1 MPISFKPIEEKDS
14 WFGTAWSI
22 EDEDELASI
31 IARVAIGQT
40 RVAEKILKATSY
52 SPVNYPK
59 SGYDAARQLLTV
71 KSGEKP
77 YHRDGWVFQ
86 IISWVAAH
94 KSYIN
99 AHIRVPQMI
108 KADKGLDGFL
118 IETDSKGITKAVILE
133 DKATEH
139 PRNKIKNSVLPE
151 FETFEK
157 GERDNELIASVVSL
171 LERSGCADPDS
182 VVAEILWDE
191 KRAYRIAVTVG
202 DSHSTKSGLRS
213 LFKDYDVSVVGDWG
227 KRRADILHHNS
238 FRNWIDTL
246 SQKAINIINME
257 EIYSNV

>member
-14 WFGTAWSI
+14 WFGAAWSVD
-22 EDEDELASI
+22 DEDELASI
-31 IARVAIGQT
+31 IARVAIGQS
-40 RVAEKILKATSY
+40 RVAERILKATS
-52 SPVNYPK
+52 SSHVNYPK

-86 IISWVAAH
+86 VISWVAAH
-94 KSYIN
+94 QSYKN
-99 AHIRVPQMI
+99 AYIRAPQMI

-118 IETDSKGITKAVILE
+118 IENDSKGISKAVILE
-133 DKATEH
+133 DKATEN

-202 DSHSTKSGLRS
+202 DSHSTQTGLRS
-213 LFKDYDVSVVGDWG
+213 LFKDYDVSVVGDRS
-227 KRRADILHHNS
+227 KRRGDILHQNS
-238 FRNWIDTL
+238 FRNWIDIL
-246 SQKAINIINME
+246 SKKAIAIINME
-257 EIYSNV
+257 ESNSNV